1 MKAKFLLTLMTVA
14 LTTACS
20 SDKDINNDDPG
31 LMADE
36 YAKINIGVSAGEM
49 TTRGTGSV
57 GGTSTADNHWAG
69 QTLNIY
75 MMEKGSMELALFG
88 LDGTKTVIFD
98 NKKFHAPD
106 SLATGDAVCED
117 LKVAYYPQNGTFDF
131 WGYHIDNAGTGANGT
146 AVPEFR
152 STDGSVI
159 EISSSASDATKNEAR
174 ENATCVVVPFEIDGS
189 QDIMSG
195 KAPAG
200 SELSLPSGLKADKV
214 YSASAARKDVQP
226 NIMFQHHL
234 TRFTFHLIAGNPEAA
249 GVDTTGAAPVAEAI
263 YVDTITLKSKT
274 KGELYVAYLTKPA
287 KGVCQFVDDS
297 LATLTLKQ
305 RDVDASGNALYN
317 SNLKN
322 LKSVP
327 LTWSIERDGDGNITT
342 NQADTVTV
350 GEALLVAPGELT
362 YPLSLSLSQK
372 VGGTTKKF
380 NFKADVKIN
389 NAAFQAGASYDVI
402 IKVYGLQ
409 KIGVTTTLQRWTD
422 GGDINID
429 TDTEEQQY
437 VAPTV

>member
-1 MKAKFLLTLMTVA
+1 MKAKFLLTLMTAA
-14 LTTACS
+14 LATACS
-20 SDKDINNDDPG
+20 NDKDINGDDPG

-36 YAKINIGVSAGEM
+36 YAKINIGVSTGEM

-57 GGTSTADNHWAG
+57 GGTTSADNHWAG
-69 QTLNIY
+69 QTLNVY

-88 LDGTKTVIFD
+88 FDGQETVIFD

-117 LKVAYYPQNGTFDF
+117 LTVAYYPQNGTFDF
-131 WGYHIDNAGTGANGT
+131 WGYHIDNAGTGANGA

-159 EISSSASDATKNEAR
+159 ELSSSASDATNNEALG
-174 ENATCVVVPFEIDGS
+174 NATCVVVPFEIDGS

-214 YSASAARKDVQP
+214 YSASSARKDVQP

-234 TRFTFHLIAGNPEAA
+234 TRFTFHVIAGDPEAA
-249 GVDTTGAAPVAEAI
+249 GVDTTGAVPAAEAI
-263 YVDTITLKSKT
+263 YVDTISLKSKT
-274 KGELYVAYLTKPA
+274 KGELYVAYLAKPA

-297 LATLTLKQ
+297 LVTLTLEQ
-305 RDVDASGNALYN
+305 RDVDASGNPLYN
-317 SNLKN
+317 SNLKALN
-322 LKSVP
+322 PVP
-327 LTWSIERDGDGNITT
+327 LTWSIERDDDGNITA
-342 NQADTVTV
+342 NQADTVKV

-372 VGGTTKKF
+372 VGGTTKRF
-380 NFKADVKIN
+380 NFKADVKLN
-389 NAAFQAGASYDVI
+389 NTAFQAGSSYDVI
-402 IKVYGLQ
+402 IKIYGLQ
-409 KIGVTTTLQRWTD
+409 KIDVTTTLQRWTD

-437 VAPTV
+437 VAPIV

>member
-1 MKAKFLLTLMTVA
+1 MKAKFLLTLMTAA
-14 LTTACS
+14 LATACS
-20 SDKDINNDDPG
+20 NDNDINNDDPG

-57 GGTSTADNHWAG
+57 GGTDATDNHWAG

-88 LDGTKTVIFD
+88 LDGAETVIFD

-106 SLATGDAVCED
+106 SLASGDAICED
-117 LKVAYYPQNGTFDF
+117 LTVAYYPQNGTFDF
-131 WGYHIDNAGTGANGT
+131 WGYHIDNAGTGTNGVG
-146 AVPEFR
+146 VPEFR

-159 EISSSASDATKNEAR
+159 EISSSASDEENNVAR
-174 ENATCVVVPFEIDGS
+174 GNATCVVVPFEIDGT

-214 YSASAARKDVQP
+214 YSASAARKGLQP
-226 NIMFQHHL
+226 NILFQHHL
-234 TRFTFHLIAGNPEAA
+234 TRFTFHVIAGNPEAA
-249 GVDTTGAAPVAEAI
+249 GVDTTGATPAAEAI

-274 KGELYVAYLTKPA
+274 KGELYVAYMTKPA

-297 LATLTLKQ
+297 LVTLPLKQ
-305 RDVDASGNALYN
+305 RDVDASGNPLNN
-317 SNLKN
+317 SNLKP
-322 LKSVP
+322 LQSVP
-327 LTWSIERDGDGNITT
+327 LAWTIERDADGNITA
-342 NQADTVTV
+342 NEADTVKV

-372 VGGTTKKF
+372 VGGITKKF
-380 NFKADVKIN
+380 KFKADVKLN
-389 NAAFQAGASYDVI
+389 SSAFQAGSSYDVI
-402 IKVYGLQ
+402 IKIYGLE